1 MVLKFDKASNKAS
14 SPSVK
19 IPVGYLWLAKHF
31 NLQAIPPPQQ
41 SFIVEKGR
49 RHTVEAPR
57 QVTEYYLKSYWP
69 GDTVFDHIEFA
80 LKHEGTYLPYLRAI
94 LLELNPK
101 EVTEFIRSK
110 PTGAYARRIWYMF
123 EGFRKERLD
132 LPDIKVGNYVELV
145 DSQRY
150 YTSRPI
156 HSPRHRVTMN
166 LPGTLAFS
174 PMIHRSK
181 RLAQWEARRL
191 DEEARE
197 IVANVPPEI
206 LDRALRY
213 LYARETKSS
222 FEIEREPLGQ
232 TRQKR
237 FIELLRDVPK
247 RDFLNR
253 EALVELQGRIVDPR
267 FANAGY
273 RDSINEQ
280 NYVGTTQSPGDEQIH
295 FIPPKPGDISDLMN
309 EFLIASQR
317 MLESEIHPVI
327 VAAAIAYP
335 FVFLH
340 PFSDGNGRLHRVLI
354 HYVLRKRHFGP
365 DEVIFPVSAAML
377 QNSRRYDES
386 LEVFSEPS
394 VALIDYDLD
403 PQGRLSVNGETK
415 DLYRCIDCTEMSE
428 ALFEFVQV
436 TIEKELPSEIQ
447 FLRQYDQARI
457 LMQQVVDLPNRHAD
471 LLIRLVRQHSGRLSK
486 GKRKLSE
493 FEALTD
499 DEITS
504 LENAVSQAFAD

>member
-1 MVLKFDKASNKAS
+1 MTKPSNK
-14 SPSVK
+14 SPSPSGQT
-19 IPVGYLWLAKHF
+19 PVGYLWLAKHF

-41 SFIVEKGR
+41 SFVVEKGR

-57 QVTEYYLKSYWP
+57 QVSEYYLKSYWP
-69 GDTVFDHIEFA
+69 GDTVFDHLEFA

-94 LLELNPK
+94 LLQLDPK
-101 EVTEFIRSK
+101 EVTNFIRSK
-110 PTGAYARRIWYMF
+110 PTGAYARRIWLMF
-123 EGFRKERLD
+123 EEFRKELLD

-156 HSPRHRVTMN
+156 NSPRHRVSMN

-191 DEEARE
+191 DEEARQ
-197 IVANVPPEI
+197 IVADVPPEI
-206 LDRALRY
+206 LERALRY

-222 FEIEREPLGQ
+222 FEIEHEPLGQ
-232 TRQKR
+232 VRQKR
-237 FIELLRDVPK
+237 FMELLHDVPN

-253 EALVELQGRIVDPR
+253 EALVELQARIVDPR

-280 NYVGTTQSPGDEQIH
+280 NYVGTTLSPGDEQIN
-295 FIPPKPGDISDLMN
+295 FIPPKPGDIAELMN

-317 MLESEIHPVI
+317 MLGSEIHPVI
-327 VAAAIAYP
+327 VAAAISYP

-394 VALIDYDLD
+394 LDLIDYDLD
-403 PQGRLSVNGETK
+403 QQGRLSVSGDTK
-415 DLYRCIDCTEMSE
+415 DLYRYVDCTQMAE
-428 ALFEFVQV
+428 ALFEFVEV
-436 TIEKELPSEIQ
+436 TVEKELPSEIK
-447 FLRQYDQARI
+447 FLRQYDKARA

-471 LLIRLVRQHSGRLSK
+471 LLIRLVRQNAGRLSK

-493 FEALTD
+493 FERLTD
-499 DEITS
+499 DELTS
-504 LENAVSQAFAD
+504 LEDAISQAFPD